1 MNCFDICKVEG
12 KQKVLSAAR
21 ETATLEY
28 ELVGLKLHPS
38 GTGNDHDVI
47 QLDIVNTL

>member
-1 MNCFDICKVEG
+1 MEG

-38 GTGNDHDVI
+38 GTCNEHDVI